1 MPDKQLSEDNKPIF
15 QPSGATPCGG
25 EEFGMESMGI
35 SAQSI
40 AMRFTHRGQEQ
51 TVLENLNIKIDPGS
65 FVTLLGPSGCGK
77 STLLK
82 ILGGILS
89 PTSGEA
95 FIGNRPAAE
104 AVKERRIGLVPQKPS
119 LLPWKTAL
127 QNAAMLRQIAAG
139 ERASQAASAAER
151 ALEMVGLLAAR
162 DKLPHEL
169 SGGMAQ
175 RVSIA
180 RALAMDPA
188 ILLMDEPF
196 GALDAITRDVMNE
209 KLAEIWAATGK
220 TVVFVTH
227 SIPEAV
233 FLSDTVHVMGAN
245 PGRVI
250 DTLEVALPR
259 PRNREVFADQRF
271 GVYTSRLREQLEP
284 KATV

>member
-1 MPDKQLSEDNKPIF
+1 
-15 QPSGATPCGG
+15 
-25 EEFGMESMGI
+25 MESMGI
-35 SAQSI
+35 SARGIQ
-40 AMRFTHRGQEQ
+40 MRFTRRGQEQ
-51 TVLENLNIKIDPGS
+51 TVLENLDITIEPGS

-82 ILGGILS
+82 ILGGILA

-95 FIGNRPAAE
+95 FIGDRPAAD
-104 AVKERRIGLVPQKPS
+104 AVKERRIGLVPQTPS
-119 LLPWKTAL
+119 LLPWKSAL
-127 QNAAMLRQIAAG
+127 QNAGMLRKIASG
-139 ERASQAASAAER
+139 ERGSQVELGAER
-151 ALEMVGLLAAR
+151 ALEMVGLAAAR

-220 TVVFVTH
+220 TIVFVTH
-227 SIPEAV
+227 SITEAV

-259 PRNREVFADQRF
+259 PRTREVFADQMF
-271 GVYTSRLREQLEP
+271 GAHTSRLREQLEP